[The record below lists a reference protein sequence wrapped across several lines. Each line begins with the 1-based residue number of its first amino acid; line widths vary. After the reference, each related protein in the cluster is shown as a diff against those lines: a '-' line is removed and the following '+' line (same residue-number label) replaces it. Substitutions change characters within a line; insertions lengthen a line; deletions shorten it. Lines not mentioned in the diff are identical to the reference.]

1 MDSEI
6 LDLKDYGPQSIRGYR
21 YVLVVIDKSS
31 EFGWTVALKSENA
44 QTITNSFE
52 NILKSSKRK
61 PNLKEIADG

>member
-31 EFGWTVALKSENA
+31 EFGWAVALKSENA

>member
-6 LDLKDYGPQSIRGYR
+6 LDLKDYGPQSFRGYR
-21 YVLVVIDKSS
+21 YVLIVIDNSS
-31 EFGWTVALKSENA
+31 EFGWTVALKSENV

-52 NILKSSKRK
+52 KILKSSKRK

>member
-6 LDLKDYGPQSIRGYR
+6 LDLKDYGPQSIRGYG
-21 YVLVVIDKSS
+21 YVLIVIDNSS
-31 EFGWTVALKSENA
+31 EFGWTVALKSENV

-52 NILKSSKRK
+52 KILKSSKRK